1 MCMHVSD
8 TSLRYIATAE
18 LSKASDHGE
27 NAIEWSRAGWTSA
40 RRTEGNCDVWYGGL
54 EKKWIDSDEGKQ
66 LYAEGGM
73 RAEDGAGYA
82 KRSDNV
88 GGETGA
94 QGVDRLCYQA
104 YVR

>member
-1 MCMHVSD
+1 MSSVIRAYD
-8 TSLRYIATAE
+8 TSPQLNFLKT
-18 LSKASDHGE
+18 SDHRK
-27 NAIEWSRAGWTSA
+27 NAIERSRAGRSPA
-40 RRTEGNCDVWYGGL
+40 RRTGGNCDVWYGGL

-88 GGETGA
+88 GRGTGA
-94 QGVDRLCYQA
+94 QGADRLCYQA